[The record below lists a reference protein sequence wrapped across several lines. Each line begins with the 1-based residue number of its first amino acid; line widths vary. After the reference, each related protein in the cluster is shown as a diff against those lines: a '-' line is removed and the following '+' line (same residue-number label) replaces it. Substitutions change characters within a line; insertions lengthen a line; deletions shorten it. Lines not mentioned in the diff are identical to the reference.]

1 MRPNLHTMHIPDDC
15 NDIDW
20 SATTENEPAE
30 EHDDRAEKPKAAA
43 RPFKRQGMRPA
54 QRRERWGSD
63 EQHTMRP

>member
-30 EHDDRAEKPKAAA
+30 EHVRAPRKPKVAA
-43 RPFKRQGMRPA
+43 RPFKRKGMRPA
-54 QRRERWGSD
+54 QRKAIYGGKR
-63 EQHTMRP
+63 